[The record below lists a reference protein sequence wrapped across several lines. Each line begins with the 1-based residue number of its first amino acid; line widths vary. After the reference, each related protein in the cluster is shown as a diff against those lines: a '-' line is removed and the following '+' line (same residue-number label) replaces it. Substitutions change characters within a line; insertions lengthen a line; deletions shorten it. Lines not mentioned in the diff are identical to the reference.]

1 MLDRKLAAVLLA
13 CHVTASAFAADGGLY
28 VLGALGQSE
37 FASQQTNLDTDLRAA
52 GAGSLTSNFDQYG
65 TGWKVGAGLMFN
77 GYIGFE
83 LGYINLGSANYTA
96 LYNGGG
102 ANATLKASGWNNSLI
117 AVLPFN
123 DQVSVFGKLGG
134 ARTEVIADI
143 RASGGAAAATSM
155 RRTSRWTP
163 SFGGGVSYNL
173 GPQLALRGEF
183 ERFSRLRHEYTLEEG
198 YANLFSMGLVYR
210 FY

>member
-1 MLDRKLAAVLLA
+1 MLDRKLAAVFLA
-13 CHVTASAFAADGGLY
+13 CNVAASAFAADSGLY

-37 FASQQTNLDTDLRAA
+37 FASQQTNLDADLRAA
-52 GAGSLTSNFDQYG
+52 GASLTSNFDQYG

-77 GYIGFE
+77 GYVGFE
-83 LGYINLGSANYTA
+83 LSYVNLGSAQYTA
-96 LYNGGG
+96 VYSSGG

-123 DQVSVFGKLGG
+123 NQVSVFGKIGE
-134 ARTEVIADI
+134 AHTEVTADI
-143 RASGGAAAATSM
+143 RASGGAASAEGL
-155 RRTSRWTP
+155 RRTNRWTP

-173 GPQLALRGEF
+173 GPQVALRGEF
-183 ERFSRLRHEYTLEEG
+183 ERFSGLRHEHTADEG